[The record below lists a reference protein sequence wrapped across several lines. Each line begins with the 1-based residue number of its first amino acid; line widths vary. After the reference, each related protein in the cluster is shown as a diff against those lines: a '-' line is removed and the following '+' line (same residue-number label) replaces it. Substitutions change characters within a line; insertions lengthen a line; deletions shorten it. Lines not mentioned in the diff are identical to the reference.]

1 VSATAARA
9 LLQRTLLR
17 TPLARWLWPPYRYM
31 FTPPQL
37 AFLGRELEAAPPGTA
52 LEVGCANGDT
62 TVWLARWLDETGSDR
77 AYVAIDTF
85 AGFPARD
92 IAVEAQRGRDPR
104 RYRASFRGPTR
115 QRFAYSMRV
124 NGVADR
130 VCVITADATDLDYAQ
145 FAPIAFALIDVDL
158 YRSVLA
164 TLQLI
169 APHMAEGGVIVVD
182 DCAPGDFEGA
192 DEAYREFCE
201 ANGLPI
207 RVEHNKLGVIRR
219 QSAV

>member
-1 VSATAARA
+1 MTARA
-9 LLQRTLLR
+9 LLQQALLR
-17 TPLARWLWPPYRYM
+17 SPLARWLWPPYRHM

-37 AFLGRELEAAPPGTA
+37 AFLGRELEAAPAGTA
-52 LEVGCANGDT
+52 LEIGCANGDT
-62 TVWLARWLDETGSDR
+62 TVWLLRWLQEAGVDR

-85 AGFPARD
+85 AGFPDRD
-92 IAVEAQRGRDPR
+92 IAGEAQRGRDPR

-115 QRFAYSMRV
+115 QRFAHSVSV

-130 VCVITADATDLDYAQ
+130 VRVVTADATDLEYGQ
-145 FAPIAFALIDVDL
+145 FAPIAFALVDVDL

-164 TLQLI
+164 TLERI
-169 APHMAEGGVIVVD
+169 VPHMADGGVIVVD

-201 ANGLPI
+201 TNGLPVQI
-207 RVEHNKLGVIRR
+207 EHGKLGVIRR
-219 QSAV
+219 WT